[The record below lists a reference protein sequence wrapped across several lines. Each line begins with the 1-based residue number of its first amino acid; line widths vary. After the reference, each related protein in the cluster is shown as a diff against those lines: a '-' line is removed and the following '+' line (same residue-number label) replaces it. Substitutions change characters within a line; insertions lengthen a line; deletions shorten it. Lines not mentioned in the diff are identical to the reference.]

1 MDSFMKTISISG
13 RQISRRWYLVN
24 AQGKVLGR
32 LASKVANILRG
43 KGKPI
48 FTPYLDV
55 GDHVIVINAA
65 KVRLTGS
72 KLTQKTY
79 YRHSGYPGGLK
90 SISAEKLLS
99 QHPERVVEHAI
110 RGMLP
115 KNKLGDAIFR
125 KLKVYG
131 GEDHP
136 HQPQQPEAIEVLD
149 R

>member
-1 MDSFMKTISISG
+1 MKTISISE
-13 RQISRRWYLVN
+13 RQISRRWYLVD
-24 AQGKVLGR
+24 AQDKVLGR

-99 QHPERVVEHAI
+99 QHPERVVEHAV

>member
-1 MDSFMKTISISG
+1 MKTISISE

-48 FTPYLDV
+48 FTPHLDV

-99 QHPERVVEHAI
+99 RHPERVVEHAI
-110 RGMLP
+110 KGMLP

-136 HQPQQPEAIEVLD
+136 HQSQQPEAIEVLD

>member
-1 MDSFMKTISISG
+1 MKTISISG

>member
-1 MDSFMKTISISG
+1 
-13 RQISRRWYLVN
+13 
-24 AQGKVLGR
+24 

-43 KGKPI
+43 KGKPT
-48 FTPYLDV
+48 FTPWLDV
-55 GDHVIVINAA
+55 GDHVIVINAS
-65 KVRLTGS
+65 KVRLTGG
-72 KLTQKTY
+72 KLKQKNY

-99 QHPERVVEHAI
+99 QHPERVVEHAV

-115 KNKLGDAIFR
+115 KNKLGDSIFR

-136 HQPQQPEAIEVLD
+136 HRPQQPEAIEVLD

>member
-1 MDSFMKTISISG
+1 MKTISISE

-90 SISAEKLLS
+90 SISAAKLLS
-99 QHPERVVEHAI
+99 RHPERVVEHAV

>member
-1 MDSFMKTISISG
+1 MKTISISE

-99 QHPERVVEHAI
+99 RHPERVVEHAV

-115 KNKLGDAIFR
+115 KNKLGDVIYS
-125 KLKVYG
+125 KLKVYAG
-131 GEDHP
+131 QSHP
-136 HQPQQPEAIEVLD
+136 HEAQQPETFKGFD
-149 R
+149 K